1 MVKGFSDGME
11 SLCENPLELKLK
23 PLFSFGSAAA
33 RHNSGMFSGS
43 AHPLVRTLWRG
54 ARRACA
60 GGLLC
65 AVALGL
71 SAPVLA
77 GEKADHDRARQAVQS
92 GQVLPLRTVL
102 ERLEREAPG
111 QVLEVELEH
120 EHGQWVYEIK
130 VLQADGRVV
139 KLLLDARDA
148 RVLHRRQR

>member
-1 MVKGFSDGME
+1 MQA
-11 SLCENPLELKLK
+11 LCETLLEPKLK
-23 PLFSFGSAAA
+23 PMFSWRSAAP
-33 RHNSGMFSGS
+33 RHNAAMFLRAAHSLRPLPGS
-43 AHPLVRTLWRG
+43 Q
-54 ARRACA
+54 A
-60 GGLLC
+60 GRVLAGLLLC
-65 AVALGL
+65 AAVCSVLWL
-71 SAPVLA
+71 PAPARASDKV
-77 GEKADHDRARQAVQS
+77 DHDRARQAVQS

-148 RVLHRRQR
+148 RVLKRRQR